1 MKRQNIQPDSLAVRT
16 VGGHVLYSH
25 VVVVE
30 GAGRTVYVAGQ
41 LARDKNGSVVGA
53 GDMRAQIRQ
62 VGENVKAA
70 LAAAGAGL
78 NDIVKTNTYVT
89 DIEEFFKHVDVR
101 MEYFAALPTSTT
113 VEVRRLAHP
122 DLLVEVEVV
131 AVVDASGGDGGGPTR
146 P

>member
-1 MKRQNIQPDSLAVRT
+1 
-16 VGGHVLYSH
+16 
-25 VVVVE
+25 VVVE
-30 GAGRTVYVAGQ
+30 GGGRTVYVAGQ

-70 LAAAGAGL
+70 LAAGGAGL
-78 NDIVKTNTYVT
+78 KDIVKTNTYVT

-131 AVVDASGGDGGGPTR
+131 AVVDASGGDGSGPTR